1 MRKKRD
7 SKNPVRPMVALFLDE
22 RSKSMLADIQRHLE
36 CKTKSTALVW
46 SIVQAHRILEFIDR
60 AVAEAVP
67 QIVRDGLRSGRED
80 G

>member
-1 MRKKRD
+1 MAKSNEERKQVMLTL
-7 SKNPVRPMVALFLDE
+7 SNSE
-22 RSKSMLADIQRHLE
+22 NNMLADIQHHLA
-36 CKTKSTALVW
+36 CKAKSTALVW